1 MELNE
6 YPLFIAS
13 VHKKIILI
21 EREIRQLNESVA
33 FALSSIDKAIAFD
46 KELKNDAQRKAKRA
60 ELMETDGNYISY
72 LCQLR
77 QATEERENLSIDL
90 ELYRNL
96 FAVAKITARAA
107 VFEKELDLP
116 F

>member
-1 MELNE
+1 MKLNE
-6 YPLFIAS
+6 YPQEIA
-13 VHKKIILI
+13 HLQTQIMRLDQ
-21 EREIRQLNESVA
+21 EIRQLNESVA
-33 FALSSIDKAIAFD
+33 FQLSSIDKAIAFD
-46 KELKNDAQRKAKRA
+46 SELKNDAQRKAKRA
-60 ELMETDGNYISY
+60 SLLETDSNYISY

-77 QATEERENLSIDL
+77 QATEKRESLNIDL

-107 VFEKELDLP
+107 VFEKELDLR

>member
-1 MELNE
+1 MKLNE
-6 YPLFIAS
+6 YPHFIAS
-13 VHKKIILI
+13 VHKEIILI
-21 EREIRQLNESVA
+21 EREIKQLNESVA
-33 FALSSIDKAIAFD
+33 FQLSSIDKAIAFD
-46 KELKNDAQRKAKRA
+46 KELKNDAQRKAKRTQ
-60 ELMETDGNYISY
+60 LMETDSNYIAY

-77 QATEERENLSIDL
+77 QATEKREMLGIDL

-107 VFEKELDLP
+107 VFEKELDLS